1 MISVSSQNSV
11 KAYCNTNRGS
21 LVAISYQD
29 FHAIIEEK
37 IYEILQATLNK
48 YSQNTLNAKRP
59 SYATSTLTPSF
70 DARPKHILNLPNS
83 FSDDDEAKSKK

>member
-21 LVAISYQD
+21 LVAILYQD

-37 IYEILQATLNK
+37 IIIWN
-48 YSQNTLNAKRP
+48 NTGYIK
-59 SYATSTLTPSF
+59 
-70 DARPKHILNLPNS
+70 
-83 FSDDDEAKSKK
+83 